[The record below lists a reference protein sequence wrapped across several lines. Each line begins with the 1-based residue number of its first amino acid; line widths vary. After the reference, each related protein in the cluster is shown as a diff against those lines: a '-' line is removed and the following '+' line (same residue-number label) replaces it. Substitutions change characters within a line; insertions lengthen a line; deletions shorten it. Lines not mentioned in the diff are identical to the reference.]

1 MLNPNVW
8 IKNLV
13 FPQAFQS
20 MLLLVGRAL
29 MAYLFIIAGWG
40 KIAGYAGTL
49 GYMESKGLPG
59 GLLWLVILLELG
71 GGLAILVGFQ
81 TRFVALF
88 MIVFNILTAVIFHGG
103 TGDETSFMKNFAIAG
118 GFIYLMVQGA
128 GAWSIDAWLER
139 K

>member
-8 IKNLV
+8 IKNWV
-13 FPQAFQS
+13 SPQVFQS
-20 MLLLVGRAL
+20 MLLLAGRAL

-103 TGDETSFMKNFAIAG
+103 TGDETSFMKNIAIAG